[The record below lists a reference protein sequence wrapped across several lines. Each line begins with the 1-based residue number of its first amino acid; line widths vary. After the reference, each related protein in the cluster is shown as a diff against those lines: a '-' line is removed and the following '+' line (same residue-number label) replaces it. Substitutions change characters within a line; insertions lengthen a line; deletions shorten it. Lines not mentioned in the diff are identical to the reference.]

1 MQYSAFAKHG
11 AMVGE
16 IAHAAGGWERQRR
29 RLRVSRR
36 LLDVV
41 VPVKLLGN
49 ADIPVLVHCLCSNHR
64 QWPLRNGHAHAV
76 VRLQC
81 QRVAAVERDPAKGKH
96 TLSFGCSALERVAAV
111 ERNPAMVMRT
121 LSLGCSGSVLR
132 PSNET
137 LQWASARCRWVAVV
151 ACCGRRTR
159 PCKGAF
165 LGGHGQQP
173 QCDCHARES
182 QNKRSSPVQNHPTRK
197 RHHWPVGQ
205 LVNRSVRGAVEKAQ
219 LVNRSVRGTV
229 EKAPLVSARAPMRT
243 GHRCDP
249 LTTKGLIRNKHV

>member
-1 MQYSAFAKHG
+1 MWPCTAPEKITLLGSVGDLQYSAFAKHG

-81 QRVAAVERDPAKGKH
+81 
-96 TLSFGCSALERVAAV
+96 ERVAAV